1 VPPVGE
7 AGSGASSHP
16 EVLRPCQCT
25 TRCQSVS
32 ALRALA
38 EREAERLAEFRG
50 SERAQLMIRL
60 VHTECLL
67 ELARLSA
74 HVADVSTYS
83 EAAMSIVDQFLPIRW
98 GQLTCDI
105 SGVPP
110 ISAQRG
116 DAPAR
121 EPAGGLPPEALY
133 SPLALGDQGSGVLAC
148 LFELAEVGSQE
159 VVDAVSEQVAS
170 GLLIVSESERIRR
183 QAALGDAARLIHE
196 LGDEPTGPDLRD
208 LVEAM
213 SYLPKLSGV
222 SLRITHPAVGGHIT
236 LASGQEAQEELP
248 QFELADGK
256 IEAGVAWAVPPQ
268 PEDEKTVT
276 DMIGLLAAAM
286 TRAAERQRLL
296 AEAQTDSLTGVA
308 NRRHGIAI
316 LNRVL
321 KLAEMSDDYVCLLYL
336 DLDNFKQANDTFGH
350 SAGDD
355 VLRRFS
361 ALLQGSVRKAD
372 TVIRMGGEEFMIVCP
387 GMSERDG
394 LRVGEAIVSASVAG
408 CASPLA
414 PKWEQKTSI
423 GLAVYPEAGRD
434 ADALMKAAD
443 VALYRSKRSGGNAV
457 STAAAAC

>member
-1 VPPVGE
+1 M
-7 AGSGASSHP
+7 
-16 EVLRPCQCT
+16 
-25 TRCQSVS
+25 
-32 ALRALA
+32 RALA
-38 EREAERLAEFRG
+38 EREAERLAEFRMTD
-50 SERAQLMIRL
+50 RAQLMIRL

-83 EAAMSIVDQFLPIRW
+83 QAAISIIDQFLPIRW
-98 GQLTCDI
+98 GQLTCEI

-110 ISAQRG
+110 ILAQRG

-121 EPAGGLPPEALY
+121 EASGALPPGAVC
-133 SPLALGDQGSGVLAC
+133 SPLALGDQGTGFLAC
-148 LFELAEVGSQE
+148 LFELPDVGGQE
-159 VVDAVSEQVAS
+159 LVDAVSEQVAS
-170 GLLIVSESERIRR
+170 GLLIVSESERIHR
-183 QAALGDAARLIHE
+183 QAALGDAARLIHG

-248 QFELADGK
+248 DFVLADGK
-256 IEAGVAWAVPPQ
+256 IEAGLAWAVPPQ
-268 PEDEKTVT
+268 PEDEKTVI
-276 DMIGLLAAAM
+276 DMIGLLAAAI

-308 NRRHGIAI
+308 NRRHGISI

-321 KLAEMSDDYVCLLYL
+321 KLAEMSDDYVGVLYL
-336 DLDNFKQANDTFGH
+336 DLDSFKQANDSFGH
-350 SAGDD
+350 AAGDD
-355 VLRRFS
+355 VLRRF
-361 ALLQGSVRKAD
+361 ADLLQRSVRKAD
-372 TVIRMGGEEFMIVCP
+372 TVVRMGGEEFMVVCP

-394 LRVGEAIVSASVAG
+394 LRVGEAIVSACVAG

-414 PKWEQKTSI
+414 PGWEQKTSI
-423 GLAVYPEAGRD
+423 GLAVYPDAGRN

-443 VALYRSKRSGGNAV
+443 VALYQSKRNGGNTVSLAV
-457 STAAAAC
+457 QAC

>member
-1 VPPVGE
+1 M
-7 AGSGASSHP
+7 
-16 EVLRPCQCT
+16 
-25 TRCQSVS
+25 S

-38 EREAERLAEFRG
+38 EREAERLVEFRQ
-50 SERAQLMIRL
+50 SDRVQLMIRL

-74 HVADVSTYS
+74 HVTDVSTYS
-83 EAAMSIVDQFLPIRW
+83 EAAVSIVDQFLPVRW
-98 GQLTCDI
+98 SQLTCEI
-105 SGVPP
+105 AGVPL

-116 DAPAR
+116 DAPAGTLAA
-121 EPAGGLPPEALY
+121 PGGELSAILPSGALR
-133 SPLALGDQGSGVLAC
+133 SPLALGDQGSGALTC
-148 LFELAEVGSQE
+148 IFELSDVGSQE
-159 VVDAVSEQVAS
+159 LLDAVSEQVAS

-183 QAALGDAARLIHE
+183 QAALGDAARLIHG

-222 SLRITHPAVGGHIT
+222 NLRITHPAVGGYIT
-236 LASGQEAQEELP
+236 LASGLDPQEQLP
-248 QFELADGK
+248 ALVLPEGT

-296 AEAQTDSLTGVA
+296 TEAQTDSLTGVA
-308 NRRHGIAI
+308 NRRHGISI

-321 KLAEMSDDYVCLLYL
+321 KLAEMSDDYVCLVYL

-350 SAGDD
+350 AAGDD

-361 ALLQGSVRKAD
+361 ELLQGSVRKAD
-372 TVIRMGGEEFMIVCP
+372 TVIRMGGEEFMVVCP
-387 GMSERDG
+387 GMSEREG
-394 LRVGEAIVSASVAG
+394 LRVSESIVAGCVAG

-414 PKWEQKTSI
+414 PGWEQKTSI
-423 GLAVYPEAGRD
+423 GLAVYPSAGRD

-443 VALYRSKRSGGNAV
+443 VALYQSKRSGGNTV
-457 STAAAAC
+457 SAAADIR